1 MSFSPILPLSGPA
14 GWVLLKRTMAAQTAA
29 LNATPEM
36 ARDADYFRAQIA
48 KVTTAD
54 QLVNDR
60 RLLKVALGAFGLD
73 SDINNKAFLKRVL
86 TDGTQSKTALA
97 NKLADKRYAQLSA
110 AFGFDQKPPATQSA
124 DFATNLLTAYKARAF
139 ETAVG
144 NQNEDFHLALNAQR
158 ELVPLAGA
166 STSEN
171 TKWLTV
177 LGSAPLS
184 QVFQK
189 ALGLPSSTSA
199 LNLDQQLGLY
209 KAKAAAVFGDSG
221 ISQFADSTKSEA
233 LIKRFLFRAQADQ
246 MISQS
251 NSTSVALTLLQ
262 AKSSA

>member
-1 MSFSPILPLSGPA
+1 
-14 GWVLLKRTMAAQTAA
+14 
-29 LNATPEM
+29 
-36 ARDADYFRAQIA
+36 
-48 KVTTAD
+48 
-54 QLVNDR
+54 
-60 RLLKVALGAFGLD
+60 LGAFGLEG
-73 SDINNKAFLKRVL
+73 DINNKAFIKQVL

-110 AFGFDQKPPATQSA
+110 TFGFDQKPTATQGTN
-124 DFATNLLTAYKARAF
+124 FATTVLTAHKARAF

-144 NQNEDFHLALNAQR
+144 NQNEDLRLALNAQR
-158 ELVPLAGA
+158 ELAPLAAA
-166 STSEN
+166 SLNEN

-189 ALGLPSSTSA
+189 ALGLPASTSA
-199 LNLDQQLGLY
+199 LKLDQQLGLY

-246 MISQS
+246 MITQS
-251 NSTSVALTLLQ
+251 NSTAVALTLLQ
-262 AKSSA
+262 AKPSA